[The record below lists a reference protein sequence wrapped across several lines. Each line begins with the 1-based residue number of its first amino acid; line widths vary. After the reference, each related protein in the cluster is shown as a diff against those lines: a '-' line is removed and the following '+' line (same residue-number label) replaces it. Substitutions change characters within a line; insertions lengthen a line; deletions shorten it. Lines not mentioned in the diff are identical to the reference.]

1 MADGERLA
9 DIVEAAV
16 ARGDAPGVV
25 AAVGRGDET
34 HVRAAGLMAVGG
46 PPMRPGTLFRI
57 ASITKP
63 VTAAVVLSLVEDG
76 LLGLDE
82 PVDRLLPELAN
93 RRVLRRPDGPLTDT
107 IRAERA
113 VTTRDLLTF
122 TWGFGMQGAM
132 FMAAEPWPIVRA
144 VAERELSSF
153 GPANPDTTPEPDTWM
168 ARLGE
173 LPLLAQ
179 PGERWLYSA
188 GSQVLGVLAAR
199 AAGAPFEDVMRER
212 VLAPLGMRDTAFYAA
227 DTSRLATAYEG
238 LTVRDRPDG
247 QWSRPPRFPDGAAG
261 LVSTAADLL
270 AFGRMLR
277 RGGDPVL
284 EPGTVAEMTRDQLTP
299 AQRARVWPGFSF
311 LDDRGW
317 GYGVSVTEWG
327 YTWEGGSG
335 TLDQAV
341 PDRDLT
347 VVVLTQRAADETGMP
362 AVCGEVLEMAIGGS
376 AQRNLR
382 RNGSCG
388 WYGSTLT
395 RALITAAPPRSRSSS
410 VTSGRSSASLDT
422 RSRRSRSTSRSGCE
436 LSRPVR

>member
-1 MADGERLA
+1 MRYGDKLA
-9 DIVEAAV
+9 DIVGAAV

-25 AAVGRGDET
+25 AAVSQCDET
-34 HVRAAGLMAVGG
+34 YVTAAGVMAAGG
-46 PPMRPGTLFRI
+46 PPVRPGTLFRI
-57 ASITKP
+57 SSITKP
-63 VTAAVVLSLVEDG
+63 VTAAVVLGLVEDG
-76 LLGLDE
+76 LIGLDE
-82 PVDRLLPELAN
+82 PVDRLLPELAG
-93 RRVLRRPDGPLTDT
+93 RRVLRRPDGPLADT
-107 IRAERA
+107 VAAERA
-113 VTTRDLLTF
+113 VTARDLLTF

-132 FMAAEPWPIVRA
+132 FMAPEPWPIVTA

-153 GPANPDTTPEPDTWM
+153 GPANPDTTPEPGTWM

-212 VLAPLGMRDTAFYAA
+212 VLAPLGMRDTAFHAA
-227 DTSRLATAYEG
+227 DSGRLATAYENLDG
-238 LTVRDRPDG
+238 KLTVRDRPDG

-277 RGGDPVL
+277 RGGEPVL
-284 EPGTVAEMTRDQLTP
+284 TARTVAEMTRDQLTP

-311 LDDRGW
+311 LGDRGW

-335 TLDQAV
+335 TAWSNV
-341 PDRDLT
+341 PDLDLT
-347 VVVLTQRAADETGMP
+347 VVVLTQRAADESGLP
-362 AVCGEVLEMAIGGS
+362 AVCDEVLS
-376 AQRNLR
+376 AACA
-382 RNGSCG
+382 GTG
-388 WYGSTLT
+388 PAAGT
-395 RALITAAPPRSRSSS
+395 APP
-410 VTSGRSSASLDT
+410 
-422 RSRRSRSTSRSGCE
+422 
-436 LSRPVR
+436 

>member
-1 MADGERLA
+1 MTDGERLEE
-9 DIVEAAV
+9 IVETAV

-25 AAVGRGDET
+25 AAVGRGGEGY
-34 HVRAAGLMAVGG
+34 VAAAGVMAVGG
-46 PPMRPGTLFRI
+46 PPMRPDTLFRI

-63 VTAAVVLSLVEDG
+63 VTAAVVLSLAEDG
-76 LLGLDE
+76 LVGLEE
-82 PVDRLLPELAN
+82 PVDRLLPELAD

-107 IRAERA
+107 IEAERA

-132 FMAAEPWPIVRA
+132 FTAPEPWPIVSA

-153 GPANPDTTPEPDTWM
+153 GPPQPDTTPEPDTFM

-212 VLAPLGMRDTAFYAA
+212 VLAPLGMDDTAFYAN
-227 DTSRLATAYEG
+227 DTSRLATSYGNVNGE

-261 LVSTAADLL
+261 LVSTAEDLL
-270 AFGRMLR
+270 RFGRMLLLP
-277 RGGDPVL
+277 GGNPVL
-284 EPGTVAEMTRDQLTP
+284 TAGTVAEMTSDQLTP
-299 AQRARVWPGFSF
+299 AQQARVWPGFSF
-311 LDDRGW
+311 LGDRGW

-327 YTWEGGSG
+327 YSWEGGSG
-335 TLDQAV
+335 TAWANV
-341 PDRDLT
+341 PDQDLT
-347 VVVLTQRAADETGMP
+347 VVVLTQRAADETGLP
-362 AVCGEVLEMAIGGS
+362 AVCDEV
-376 AQRNLR
+376 R
-382 RNGSCG
+382 
-388 WYGSTLT
+388 
-395 RALITAAPPRSRSSS
+395 TAMSS
-410 VTSGRSSASLDT
+410 
-422 RSRRSRSTSRSGCE
+422 
-436 LSRPVR
+436 

>member
-1 MADGERLA
+1 MTDGERLEE
-9 DIVEAAV
+9 IVETAV

-34 HVRAAGLMAVGG
+34 YVTAAGVMAAGG
-46 PPMRPGTLFRI
+46 PPMRSDTLFRI

-63 VTAAVVLSLVEDG
+63 VTAAVVLSLAEDG

-82 PVDRLLPELAN
+82 PVDRLLPELAD

-132 FMAAEPWPIVRA
+132 FMAPEPWPIVSA

-153 GPANPDTTPEPDTWM
+153 GRPNPDTTPEPDTFM

-212 VLAPLGMRDTAFYAA
+212 VLAPLGMDDTAFYANGHQPAGHRVRAARTGSWRSATRRTGSGRGRRGSPTGPPGWCPRRA
-227 DTSRLATAYEG
+227 DLVA
-238 LTVRDRPDG
+238 VRPD
-247 QWSRPPRFPDGAAG
+247 AA
-261 LVSTAADLL
+261 AA
-270 AFGRMLR
+270 R
-277 RGGDPVL
+277 R
-284 EPGTVAEMTRDQLTP
+284 
-299 AQRARVWPGFSF
+299 
-311 LDDRGW
+311 
-317 GYGVSVTEWG
+317 
-327 YTWEGGSG
+327 
-335 TLDQAV
+335 
-341 PDRDLT
+341 
-347 VVVLTQRAADETGMP
+347 
-362 AVCGEVLEMAIGGS
+362 
-376 AQRNLR
+376 
-382 RNGSCG
+382 
-388 WYGSTLT
+388 
-395 RALITAAPPRSRSSS
+395 
-410 VTSGRSSASLDT
+410 
-422 RSRRSRSTSRSGCE
+422 
-436 LSRPVR
+436 